1 MNEALLE
8 AVKGLNREKEIL
20 TIALSMKYTP
30 TLASRL
36 NEIDSTIS
44 KLLQDNFYRG
54 ASAKTPSDKITE
66 EMLMAAKNFDPKTVI

>member
-8 AVKGLNREKEIL
+8 AVKGLNKEKEIL

-36 NEIDSTIS
+36 SGIDSTIA

-54 ASAKTPSDKITE
+54 ASAKTPSAITE
-66 EMLMAAKNFDPKTVI
+66 EMLMAAIHIDPSLTY